1 MHQQSQAGMCKTRL
15 RRRFI
20 HGASCG
26 CKVRVKLGVII
37 DPAAEE
43 QGPGQPGDAAAAA
56 PEDER
61 LGATP
66 KASRRRQP
74 KGAMIRDDPGS

>member
-26 CKVRVKLGVII
+26 CKVRVNREVII
-37 DPAAEE
+37 DPAVDLQGEGKPENASNGNAE
-43 QGPGQPGDAAAAA
+43 GQ
-56 PEDER
+56 
-61 LGATP
+61 
-66 KASRRRQP
+66 
-74 KGAMIRDDPGS
+74 